1 MIKPMTRE
9 LLFFLILSVT
19 FTYSQSWQWG
29 KRGGALEPLTITG
42 LHGQEQT
49 YNLVTDSQK
58 NIFGLSRVGFTGLDI
73 DGISK
78 ANFDNGSSPS
88 DYALFSFACDGT
100 YRWSKVIG
108 GINDETVNSLQVDS
122 NDNIYMSGKF
132 GDCTNDVNYPSR
144 IDNDFINTHLDCRIL
159 FLTKYSS
166 EGVLQWIRRPQA
178 VGVDALVS
186 YSETISRGIQT
197 DSSGNIY
204 WLLGLPPGTYADGAF
219 VNTQTGSNWFILKY
233 DTNGNYL
240 GVIPLNIQTTGGF
253 TLLNFQRNPHNGNF
267 YFYASEVDSSD
278 TAILN
283 GNSINNST
291 FLACYNAQG
300 NYLWHRTDTFTDVGF
315 LTIYNLQFDSANNI
329 YIGGRMFGL
338 GFGSFLGFTISEALI
353 PHYILKTNP
362 DASQLLW
369 SSYSNGDS
377 EIYGGIVLNG
387 SELGLTS
394 YCGNNNFTWGNQ
406 TMNVNNLG
414 QGQEVLL
421 ARFNKD
427 SGACIGLS
435 FIPGNN
441 GFNDVGT
448 AITADVSGDYI
459 LGGAIGGTLTF
470 NNNMQITNSGSQ
482 SDFFVAKYATQA
494 CSPLAI
500 NENET
505 GSIKL
510 YPNPSQEVVYLT
522 LEEPFE
528 YVVYNMLGLRVL
540 EGQKANGSLGIGING
555 LSIGQYLLQVIKE
568 DGSNVSLPF
577 IKY

>member
-1 MIKPMTRE
+1 MLRTGTSCFGLLRNRTNRGFAKSFDVE
-9 LLFFLILSVT
+9 L
-19 FTYSQSWQWG
+19 G
-29 KRGGALEPLTITG
+29 RGGR
-42 LHGQEQT
+42 
-49 YNLVTDSQK
+49 Y
-58 NIFGLSRVGFTGLDI
+58 R
-73 DGISK
+73 
-78 ANFDNGSSPS
+78 
-88 DYALFSFACDGT
+88 ACDR
-100 YRWSKVIG
+100 Y
-108 GINDETVNSLQVDS
+108 
-122 NDNIYMSGKF
+122 
-132 GDCTNDVNYPSR
+132 
-144 IDNDFINTHLDCRIL
+144 
-159 FLTKYSS
+159 
-166 EGVLQWIRRPQA
+166 
-178 VGVDALVS
+178 
-186 YSETISRGIQT
+186 
-197 DSSGNIY
+197 
-204 WLLGLPPGTYADGAF
+204 GL
-219 VNTQTGSNWFILKY
+219 
-233 DTNGNYL
+233 
-240 GVIPLNIQTTGGF
+240 
-253 TLLNFQRNPHNGNF
+253 TLLCNELDLHVFFPCERGGQMF
-267 YFYASEVDSSD
+267 IDVQ
-278 TAILN
+278 L
-283 GNSINNST
+283 

-377 EIYGGIVLNG
+377 EIYGGIVLHG

-510 YPNPSQEVVYLT
+510 YPNPSKDLVYLT

-540 EGQKANGSLGIGING
+540 EGQKANGSLGIGINCLIEIPHKCIDS
-555 LSIGQYLLQVIKE
+555 LS
-568 DGSNVSLPF
+568 
-577 IKY
+577 